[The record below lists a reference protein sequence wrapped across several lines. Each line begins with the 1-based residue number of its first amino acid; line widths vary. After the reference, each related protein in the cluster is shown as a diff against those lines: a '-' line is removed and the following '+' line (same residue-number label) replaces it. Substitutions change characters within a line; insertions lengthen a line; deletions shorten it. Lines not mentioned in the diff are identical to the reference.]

1 MQEKA
6 FNKYY
11 TVLASKLC
19 SHDKNHKFT
28 LQYCIWDHYKELDT
42 MELIRSLNL
51 ARFVAEML
59 SSFSLSLALL
69 KTVDLMDPAQL
80 TPRRIMH
87 FRMLMEAIFEN
98 SDALVWNIFSRV
110 AGAPEL
116 EMLRTGLLFFIRQYV
131 VAANQGKN
139 VAGKFKIAK
148 KALQNVAGI
157 LM

>member
-1 MQEKA
+1 
-6 FNKYY
+6 
-11 TVLASKLC
+11 
-19 SHDKNHKFT
+19 
-28 LQYCIWDHYKELDT
+28 
-42 MELIRSLNL
+42 MELILSLNL

-87 FRMLMEAIFEN
+87 FRMLMEEIFDN
-98 SDALVWNIFSRV
+98 SDAVVWNIFSRV

-116 EMLRTGLLFFIRQYV
+116 ELLRAGLLFFIKQHV